1 MGNSINISILI
12 PLIPMGMALFILILL
27 VSFNRTINRLTKPV
41 SALVVF
47 SLLSSALI
55 STFLYFKKIE
65 GEVFLSNYLKLFE
78 STNLVLHLNSLTE
91 KIVIFFT
98 VIIAIVI
105 GLLFYKLPRRKGYV
119 TLIVGISLI
128 SSSIMFAVLLFL
140 DFSVLI

>member
-1 MGNSINISILI
+1 
-12 PLIPMGMALFILILL
+12 MGMALLILILL

-41 SALVVF
+41 SALAVF

-65 GEVFLSNYLKLFE
+65 GEVFLSDYLKLFG
-78 STNLVLHLNSLTE
+78 STNLTLHLNSLTE
-91 KIVIFFT
+91 KIVIFFA

-105 GLLFYKLPRRKGYV
+105 GVLFYKLPRRKGYV
-119 TLIVGISLI
+119 SLIIGISLI
-128 SSSIMFAVLLFL
+128 SSSIMFAVFFL

>member
-1 MGNSINISILI
+1 MENSINISILI
-12 PLIPMGMALFILILL
+12 PLIPMGMALLILSLL

-41 SALVVF
+41 SALAVF
-47 SLLSSALI
+47 SLLSSALL

-91 KIVIFFT
+91 KIVIFFA

-105 GLLFYKLPRRKGYV
+105 GVLFYRLPRRKGYV
-119 TLIVGISLI
+119 SLIIGISLI
-128 SSSIMFAVLLFL
+128 SSSIIFAVFFL

>member
-91 KIVIFFT
+91 KIIIFFT

-105 GLLFYKLPRRKGYV
+105 GFLFYKLPRRKGYV
-119 TLIVGISLI
+119 SLIIGISLI
-128 SSSIMFAVLLFL
+128 SSSIMFVVLFL

>member
-1 MGNSINISILI
+1 
-12 PLIPMGMALFILILL
+12 MGMALFILILL

-41 SALVVF
+41 SALSVF

-55 STFLYFKKIE
+55 SVILYLKKIE

-91 KIVIFFT
+91 KIVILFT
-98 VIIAIVI
+98 LIMAILI
-105 GLLFYKLPRRKGYV
+105 GLLFYKLPRQKGYV
-119 TLIVGISLI
+119 SLI
-128 SSSIMFAVLLFL
+128 IGIGLFSASVMFALMFL

>member
-1 MGNSINISILI
+1 
-12 PLIPMGMALFILILL
+12 MGMALLILSLL

-41 SALVVF
+41 SALAVF

-65 GEVFLSNYLKLFE
+65 GEVFLSNYLKFF
-78 STNLVLHLNSLTE
+78 TNKNLVLHLNSLTE

-98 VIIAIVI
+98 VLIAIVI
-105 GLLFYKLPRRKGYV
+105 GFLFYKLPRQKGYV
-119 TLIVGISLI
+119 SLIIGIGLI
-128 SSSIMFAVLLFL
+128 SSSIMFIVLFF

>member
-1 MGNSINISILI
+1 MENSINISILI
-12 PLIPMGMALFILILL
+12 PLIPMGMALLILSLL

-41 SALVVF
+41 SALAVF

-65 GEVFLSNYLKLFE
+65 GEVFLSDYLKLFG
-78 STNLVLHLNSLTE
+78 SANLTLHLNSLTE
-91 KIVIFFT
+91 KIVIFFA

-105 GLLFYKLPRRKGYV
+105 GVLFYKLPRRKGYV
-119 TLIVGISLI
+119 SLIIGISLI
-128 SSSIMFAVLLFL
+128 SSSIMFAVFFL

>member
-12 PLIPMGMALFILILL
+12 PLIPMGMALFIFILL
-27 VSFNRTINRLTKPV
+27 LSFNRTINRLTKPV
-41 SALVVF
+41 SALAVF

-55 STFLYFKKIE
+55 SAVLYYKKIE

-105 GLLFYKLPRRKGYV
+105 GFLFYKLPRRKGYV
-119 TLIVGISLI
+119 SLIIGISLI
-128 SSSIMFAVLLFL
+128 SSSIMFVVLLL

>member
-1 MGNSINISILI
+1 
-12 PLIPMGMALFILILL
+12 MGMALLILILL

-41 SALVVF
+41 SALAVF

-65 GEVFLSNYLKLFE
+65 GEVFLSDYLKLFG
-78 STNLVLHLNSLTE
+78 STNLILHLNSLTE
-91 KIVIFFT
+91 KVVIFFA

-105 GLLFYKLPRRKGYV
+105 GVLFYKLPRRKGYV
-119 TLIVGISLI
+119 SLIIGISLI
-128 SSSIMFAVLLFL
+128 SSSIMFAVFFL

>member
-12 PLIPMGMALFILILL
+12 PLIPMGISLFILILL

-41 SALVVF
+41 SVLAII

-55 STFLYFKKIE
+55 SAFMYFKKIE

-78 STNLVLHLNSLTE
+78 STNLSLHLNSLTE

-98 VIIAIVI
+98 LIMAIVI
-105 GLLFYKLPRRKGYV
+105 GLLFYKLPRKKGYV
-119 TLIVGISLI
+119 SLIIGISLI
-128 SSSIMFAVLLFL
+128 SSSIMFAIMFL

>member
-12 PLIPMGMALFILILL
+12 PLVPMGMALFILILL

-55 STFLYFKKIE
+55 STFLYLKKIE

-119 TLIVGISLI
+119 TLIIGISLI
-128 SSSIMFAVLLFL
+128 SSSIMFAVLFL

>member
-1 MGNSINISILI
+1 
-12 PLIPMGMALFILILL
+12 MGMALFILILL

-78 STNLVLHLNSLTE
+78 STNLILHLNSLTE
-91 KIVIFFT
+91 KIVIFFA

-105 GLLFYKLPRRKGYV
+105 GVLFYKLPRRKGYV
-119 TLIVGISLI
+119 SLIIGISLI
-128 SSSIMFAVLLFL
+128 SSSIMFAVFFL